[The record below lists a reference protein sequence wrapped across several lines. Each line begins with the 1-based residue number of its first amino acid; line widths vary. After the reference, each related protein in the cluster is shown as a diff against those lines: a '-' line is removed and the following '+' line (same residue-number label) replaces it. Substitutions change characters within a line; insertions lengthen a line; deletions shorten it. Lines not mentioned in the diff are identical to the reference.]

1 MCVLWF
7 CVSTLA
13 QHKGFNPLEENIREN
28 MSLHN
33 ELRLTRQLCDA
44 VIRVDGAE
52 FSVHKLVLCKCSPYF
67 RALFSRWSTPACAT
81 FDIPEVTP
89 YQMCLIIDFA
99 YTGYVPLTNENALEL
114 FIMAD
119 HFGISGLLQAC
130 SDFLEKHLSP
140 LNCIQIWK
148 LTYTFYHPELR
159 DNAFSYVLR
168 HFEEVVSTCGDFL
181 LLSAQSLADII
192 GSDLLIVKR
201 EEIVYEAILKWMNY
215 APEERKEY
223 SSLLF
228 PKVRLA
234 WMSPKYLRENVNE
247 REFVESIPERQAK
260 YFQSLKIIPD
270 HWRETSYRSFIC
282 PTLAKPRVPPALM
295 LAIGGWTER
304 GPTSLI
310 EAYES
315 NTEYWKRAPMTT
327 ETSLVYHGSVFLNGS
342 VYIVGGFDGVK
353 QPNAMHRLDLASMT
367 WYEVSPMHSKRC
379 FVSVTVM
386 NGFIYAMGGC
396 NGSQRLNTVE
406 RYDPR
411 SNQWTL
417 ISSMHEKRS
426 DASCTTL
433 NGRVYICGGFNGSE
447 YLSTAEVYNPDT
459 DQWTMIA
466 NMSSKRSGLG
476 VAAFGDYIF
485 AVGGFDGFSRLNT
498 VEAYNVSTKTWC
510 KFPSMK
516 KKRSN
521 FGISVMEDLLFAVGG
536 FGGVSTI
543 SDVEFYDI
551 KANMWVK
558 ANSMKMSRSALSCCV
573 VDRLYNT
580 AYYADHPN
588 SGQLNYLPSD
598 EEEEMEQ

>member
-1 MCVLWF
+1 MEDLYNPSKNSSRLISAPSR
-7 CVSTLA
+7 STLA
-13 QHKGFNPLEENIREN
+13 QQKGFNPLEEKTREN

-81 FDIPEVTP
+81 FDIPGVTP
-89 YQMCLIIDFA
+89 YQMCFIIDFA
-99 YTGYVPLTNENALEL
+99 YTGYVPLTNENAEEL

-159 DNAFSYVLR
+159 DKAFLYLLR

-181 LLSAQSLADII
+181 LLSAQSLAEIV
-192 GSDLLIVKR
+192 GSYQLIVKR

-215 APEERKEY
+215 APEERKEH

-247 REFVESIPERQAK
+247 REFVESIPELQ
-260 YFQSLKIIPD
+260 
-270 HWRETSYRSFIC
+270 
-282 PTLAKPRVPPALM
+282 PRVPPALM

-315 NTEYWKRAPMTT
+315 NTEYWKHAPMTT
-327 ETSLVYHGSVFLNGS
+327 ETPLICHGSVFLNGS
-342 VYIVGGFDGVK
+342 VYLVGGCVNQF
-353 QPNAMHRLDLASMT
+353 NAVHRFDLASMT
-367 WYEVSPMHSKRC
+367 WHEASPMHSKRC
-379 FVSVTVM
+379 FVSVTVT

-396 NGSQRLNTVE
+396 DVHERLNTVE

-417 ISSMHEKRS
+417 VSSMHEKRS
-426 DASCTTL
+426 GASCTTL
-433 NGRVYICGGFNGSE
+433 NGRVYVCGGFNGSQF
-447 YLSTAEVYNPDT
+447 LSTAEVYNPDT

-476 VAAFGDYIF
+476 VAAFGEYIF
-485 AVGGFDGFSRLNT
+485 AVGGFDGVSRLNT

-510 KFPSMK
+510 KIPSMK

-536 FGGVSTI
+536 FDGVSTI

-558 ANSMKMSRSALSCCV
+558 ANSMKMSRSHLSCCV

-588 SGQLNYLPSD
+588 SPQLNHLPSD
-598 EEEEMEQ
+598 KEEETEQ